1 MSENPP
7 TARPP
12 AGPGPSDWRAA
23 ARTPRAAGLA
33 GAGVLHLLALAGL
46 IALPPVV
53 RPPEP
58 APAASGPG
66 AFYVFVAD
74 GAQSDAPLFEPPLSD
89 EVGPDGMPGGGEGA
103 GSGQGS
109 GDGDAG
115 AGDAGETAEAAE
127 ADSES
132 DQGAE
137 PVEVPEIEAEMP
149 PVPSDPVDD
158 PEPAPL
164 DPQTDAFE
172 PAGVVFE
179 PMGSGDNPADS
190 AAPRP
195 VPSGA
200 GSARSVPAPAPAPA
214 DPDAPVTTLQ
224 PQRAEPGGTGEPALD
239 IDALMSQM
247 AISLDPDDYRMIQGA
262 VASRLVV
269 RDSFCLSSS
278 DANREAGDCPEHGP
292 ASEIDLAQFGLTG
305 FGATPPR
312 FLEDMSRLEFELAR
326 LGAGGSQI
334 RRIMT
339 ELAAARRAVI
349 EQPAITREMDRI
361 AGDRTDAQGFRAPVT
376 PQRARDP
383 SGEP

>member
-1 MSENPP
+1 M
-7 TARPP
+7 P
-12 AGPGPSDWRAA
+12 APGPSDWRAA

-58 APAASGPG
+58 APASSGGG

-89 EVGPDGMPGGGEGA
+89 DSGPDGMPGGGEGEGA
-103 GSGQGS
+103 GQGS

-115 AGDAGETAEAAE
+115 AGDAGETAEA
-127 ADSES
+127 DSQS
-132 DQGAE
+132 DLDSE
-137 PVEVPEIEAEMP
+137 PVEAPEIEAETP
-149 PVPSDPVDD
+149 SAPSDPVDD
-158 PEPAPL
+158 PETLPHDSETAPL
-164 DPQTDAFE
+164 DSE
-172 PAGVVFE
+172 GVVLE
-179 PMGSGDNPADS
+179 RAQSGDRPVDS

-195 VPSGA
+195 APSRPD
-200 GSARSVPAPAPAPA
+200 SAQSVPAPAPDPA
-214 DPDAPVTTLQ
+214 DTDAPVATLQ
-224 PQRAEPGGTGEPALD
+224 PERTEPGAAGEPELD
-239 IDALMSQM
+239 IDALMSRM
-247 AISLDPDDYRMIQGA
+247 AITLDPDDYRMIQGA

-292 ASEIDLAQFGLTG
+292 AGEIDLARFGLTG

-312 FLEDMSRLEFELAR
+312 FLEDMSRLEFELAQ

-334 RRIMT
+334 RRILT

-361 AGDRTDAQGFRAPVT
+361 AGDRTDAQGFRAPIT

>member
-33 GAGVLHLLALAGL
+33 GAGALHLLALAGL

-74 GAQSDAPLFEPPLSD
+74 GAQSDAPLFEPPISD

-115 AGDAGETAEAAE
+115 AGDTGETAE

-137 PVEVPEIEAEMP
+137 PVEGPEIEAETP
-149 PVPSDPVDD
+149 PVPSDPAEDPETRPDD
-158 PEPAPL
+158 PETQPD
-164 DPQTDAFE
+164 DPT
-172 PAGVVFE
+172 GVVFE
-179 PMGSGDNPADS
+179 PMESRDRPADS

-195 VPSGA
+195 APSRADSPSTIPAPVPS
-200 GSARSVPAPAPAPA
+200 PA

-224 PQRAEPGGTGEPALD
+224 PQRAEPGGAGEPALD

-278 DANREAGDCPEHGP
+278 DANREAGDCPDHGP

-312 FLEDMSRLEFELAR
+312 FLEDMSRLEFELAQ

-339 ELAAARRAVI
+339 QLAAARRAVI
-349 EQPAITREMDRI
+349 EQPALTREMDRI
-361 AGDRTDAQGFRAPVT
+361 AGDRTDAQGFRAPIT